1 MALLLLMLLLPQQKF
16 YNHYES
22 ALAKL
27 DKSDAAGAIQ
37 DLERAIALRPEPSAN
52 ARTYGVQVKPYFP
65 YSYLATAYWLA
76 KDNARARRVLK
87 QAIDKGEEKIGDEN
101 TKLRLQMIEAGLAN
115 MDSLNKPSSSGADAV
130 KPRAD
135 LSAVTE
141 LALKGELGS
150 VLNYLSP
157 LLPEYPDDKK
167 LHDLYALTQQQ
178 ISERRRAQEQEQK
191 RLNLIENQ
199 LREARRLENEG
210 LLESALKLF
219 STVATVDPTNSESAN
234 AVKRLRSALAAKGRQ
249 EADIQKVM
257 TVPDD
262 EKIKLM
268 QQELADSQARIEEI
282 HKKYEQQI
290 GSLIKPFN
298 VSWTFIPNARKALKA
313 TIQVTVH
320 SEVPLQRAILYV
332 NNTSVS
338 EWVLGGKKQFTSP
351 RQVEAFASPDNTI
364 MLQCWDTEGH
374 VLTDV
379 YPYKFAQTPEIVTR
393 RHVYILVIALCA
405 LITVLFFTH
414 QMRRRRAFRAR
425 FNPYVAGAPILN
437 ERMFYGRAGLLK
449 QILNALHNNSLMVF
463 GERRIGKT
471 SFLHRL
477 RDTLPTVDDPDYE
490 FIPVFIDL
498 QGVKEGDFFSALNH
512 EITQTL
518 SERGIPEAPSEAEFG
533 VRQFTANLRRY
544 IAALKEQCQKKP
556 KLVLLLD
563 EVDVM
568 NSFTEQTNQQLRSVF
583 MKGFAEHLAAV
594 MAGIH
599 INTKWKS
606 EGSPWYNFF
615 EQIELKPFP
624 REQAEELII
633 RPVQGIYAYTSDA
646 IERILELTDGK
657 PYLIQKLC
665 LNLISYIL
673 LTNKRKIERT
683 DVDLVFRDIE
693 KEFKEPAT

>member
-16 YNHYES
+16 YNYYES
-22 ALAKL
+22 ALSKL
-27 DKSDAAGAIQ
+27 EKQDAAGAIQ

-65 YSYLATAYWLA
+65 YSYLASAYWLA
-76 KDNARARRVLK
+76 KDTARARRALN
-87 QAIDKGEEKIGDEN
+87 QAKDKGEENIGDEN
-101 TKLRLQMIEAGLAN
+101 TKLRLSMIEAGLAN
-115 MDSLNKPSSSGADAV
+115 MDSLYKPSSSGTDPV
-130 KPRAD
+130 KSRPD

-141 LALKGELGS
+141 LALKGELIS

-157 LLPEYPDDKK
+157 LLPEYPDDTK
-167 LHDLYALTQQQ
+167 LRDLYVLTQQQ
-178 ISERRRAQEQEQK
+178 IAERRRAQEQEQK
-191 RLNLIENQ
+191 RVASIENQ

-210 LLESALKLF
+210 QLESALLRF

-234 AVKRLRSALAAKGRQ
+234 AVRRLRAALAAKGRH
-249 EADIQKVM
+249 EADIQKAM
-257 TVPDD
+257 TDPDD

-268 QQELADSQARIEEI
+268 QQELADSQARMEEM
-282 HKKYEQQI
+282 HKKYERQI
-290 GSLIKPFN
+290 GTLIKPFN
-298 VSWTFIPNARKALKA
+298 VTWTFVPNARKALTA
-313 TIQVTVH
+313 TIQATVQ
-320 SEVPLQRAILYV
+320 SEAPLQRAALYV
-332 NNTSVS
+332 NSKRVT
-338 EWVLGGKKQFTSP
+338 EWVLGGKNQFTSP
-351 RQVEAFASPDNTI
+351 KVVQTFTSHDNTI
-364 MLQCWDTEGH
+364 LLQCWDTEGH
-374 VLTDV
+374 VLADN
-379 YPYKFAQTPEIVTR
+379 YPYSFAQSPEIVTKK
-393 RHVYILVIALCA
+393 HIYILVIALSA
-405 LITVLFFTH
+405 LVTLLFFTY

-498 QGVKEGDFFSALNH
+498 QGVKEADFFSALNH

-518 SERGIPEAPSEAEFG
+518 SDRGIPEAPSEAEFG
-533 VRQFTANLRRY
+533 VRQFTANLRKY

-624 REQAEELII
+624 REQAVELIT

-673 LTNKRKIERT
+673 LTNKRKIERA
-683 DVDLVFRDIE
+683 DVDLVFKDIE
-693 KEFKEPAT
+693 REFTEPAI